1 MKGFLKQRYGDL
13 FNPSS
18 FLSVD
23 ESMVAFKGRSSL
35 KQYIPNKPIK
45 RGLKVWAIACAVTG
59 FFINFEVY
67 EGKAA
72 LREKD
77 ETLGEHVVLG
87 LAKAIE
93 PVGYWIF
100 NIFFTNLFLL
110 KKLLSKKF
118 FGYGTI
124 QSDRKNFP
132 KHLLKKGTALKF
144 GDSDFFATDNEI
156 SVVKW
161 KDKGK
166 ESVEVASNMHN
177 PEDFTENTKKEIK
190 LKLSAQKL

>member
-1 MKGFLKQRYGDL
+1 MTGFLKQRYGDL

-93 PVGYWIF
+93 PLGY
-100 NIFFTNLFLL
+100 
-110 KKLLSKKF
+110 
-118 FGYGTI
+118 
-124 QSDRKNFP
+124 
-132 KHLLKKGTALKF
+132 
-144 GDSDFFATDNEI
+144 
-156 SVVKW
+156 
-161 KDKGK
+161 
-166 ESVEVASNMHN
+166 
-177 PEDFTENTKKEIK
+177 
-190 LKLSAQKL
+190 